1 MINDLKEKVDEKDI
15 EISNL
20 QHSKTSAKFTSETQ
34 TSLADELNEVAQLKI
49 TNEKK
54 ALLEKFSEVQTKIN
68 LQINVL
74 TKSVQSLKSKSPE
87 RCAYGWKCKRNFVS
101 IVMNIFTHIRSF
113 QAQNVMKHL
122 QPQNM
127 LGNTNKIYMKIF
139 KIYQ

>member
-34 TSLADELNEVAQLKI
+34 TSLPDELNEVAQLKI

-87 RCAYGWKCKRNFVS
+87 RCAYG
-101 IVMNIFTHIRSF
+101 
-113 QAQNVMKHL
+113 
-122 QPQNM
+122 
-127 LGNTNKIYMKIF
+127 
-139 KIYQ
+139 